1 MCGDSADAPGQPPP
15 LRSAFA
21 PADRLAPPKPAIPP
35 RDDAPPFRHPFDSV
49 PNLSPCFRHAL
60 VTPLC
65 HAAGRRAGF
74 RPENGHETAFW
85 HGSAPSGARPELATW
100 PFAGSALR
108 GGSRTPPFRARTR
121 FRGHFR
127 AFFAHADTALS
138 GSPDP
143 PSRPPQPR
151 GEPPR
156 MWHHPRPLVT
166 FLLSLSDDIPA
177 LSSHP
182 FPTLLPLLATQSRV
196 LRLARNPHGEIFPTS
211 SRRSRRRAKHPL
223 RSSEKGAAP
232 MVVLQLTKAV

>member
-74 RPENGHETAFW
+74 RPENGHEAAFW

-108 GGSRTPPFRARTR
+108 RGSRTPSFRARTR

-127 AFFAHADTALS
+127 TEILHGDPRRDKNATKERDKRTGILS
-138 GSPDP
+138 RGGVGSGLTGLRRCGWRSKDDLGG
-143 PSRPPQPR
+143 R
-151 GEPPR
+151 GR
-156 MWHHPRPLVT
+156 CG
-166 FLLSLSDDIPA
+166 DA
-177 LSSHP
+177 SS
-182 FPTLLPLLATQSRV
+182 AK
-196 LRLARNPHGEIFPTS
+196 EK
-211 SRRSRRRAKHPL
+211 SRRRPKKFRP
-223 RSSEKGAAP
+223 RPGG
-232 MVVLQLTKAV
+232 